1 MKKKDSLRSPQQC
14 IKNKL
19 ITLRFIFSFSHLIS
33 HLVLFSFFSSFNL
46 HFFLHFISSLASLLL
61 LLLSRFVFILFFP
74 PSNPASQS
82 LSFYLRSIS
91 SFLSYSFIFF
101 NLFLFFLFLFFFSF
115 NLSGTPRDAAKK
127 KKARETKPTAAA
139 GAIYKTSTPAC
150 VHPLLRSSLA
160 RTNPFFFSL
169 SIVQFST
176 LPILSMIYYSRAHKF
191 VSSFVTRICLPL
203 DKQKS

>member
-127 KKARETKPTAAA
+127 KKARETKPTA
-139 GAIYKTSTPAC
+139 GGGGI
-150 VHPLLRSSLA
+150 
-160 RTNPFFFSL
+160 
-169 SIVQFST
+169 
-176 LPILSMIYYSRAHKF
+176 
-191 VSSFVTRICLPL
+191 
-203 DKQKS
+203 

>member
-101 NLFLFFLFLFFFSF
+101 NLFLFFLFLFFFFFQSF
-115 NLSGTPRDAAKK
+115 RHSSRCSEKEKGKGNEANGGRRRYIKLP
-127 KKARETKPTAAA
+127 PPPVF
-139 GAIYKTSTPAC
+139 IPFF
-150 VHPLLRSSLA
+150 VLPLHVQIL
-160 RTNPFFFSL
+160 FFSL
-169 SIVQFST
+169 SPSSNF
-176 LPILSMIYYSRAHKF
+176 PRYPYYR
-191 VSSFVTRICLPL
+191 
-203 DKQKS
+203 